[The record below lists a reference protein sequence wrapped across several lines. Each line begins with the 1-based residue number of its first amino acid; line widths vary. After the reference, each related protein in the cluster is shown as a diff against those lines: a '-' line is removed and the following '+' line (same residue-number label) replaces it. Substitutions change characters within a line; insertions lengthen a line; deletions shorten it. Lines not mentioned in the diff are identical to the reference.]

1 MLDAVHLELVILL
14 LDLLLLGLFLVL
26 VVHVVDV
33 SVADQVISL
42 PLLGPRRNLALLVV
56 VVDVDLVSFD
66 VKLSL
71 FDLVG
76 CRKVWVQLELLRH
89 LVDQHV
95 LAVVVLWELDGGLE
109 DLRVGRE
116 GH

>member
-1 MLDAVHLELVILL
+1 MHLKLVVLL

-26 VVHVVDV
+26 VVHVVNV

-42 PLLGPRRNLALLVV
+42 PLFRPRSDFALLVV
-56 VVDVDLVSFD
+56 VVDVDLVHDD
-66 VKLSL
+66 VELSL
-71 FDLVG
+71 FNLVS

-95 LAVVVLWELDGGLE
+95 LAVVVLWELYGGLKN
-109 DLRVGRE
+109 L
-116 GH
+116 